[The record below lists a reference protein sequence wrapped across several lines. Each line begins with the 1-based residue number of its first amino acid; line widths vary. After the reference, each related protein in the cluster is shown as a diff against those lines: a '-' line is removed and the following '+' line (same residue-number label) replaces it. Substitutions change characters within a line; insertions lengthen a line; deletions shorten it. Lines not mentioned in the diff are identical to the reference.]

1 MNMEKK
7 LARALRTL
15 ASYTGGSDSP
25 ASHPCAKAW
34 ATLAEYEKAR
44 GPGREEKS
52 APALRACVSESTPD
66 DYARTVDGAADLTAR
81 DWVARALETA
91 REEDANNGGDAF
103 GDIADDL
110 RRALARMDR
119 AKEASEEEDAQ
130 VRAALWIVE
139 PATRSP
145 SGRITGY
152 RLRWTGARL
161 GWLKDG
167 FTRGWYRFK
176 RDAVNA
182 AKEGR

>member
-119 AKEASEEEDAQ
+119 AKEASEDEDAQ
-130 VRAALWIVE
+130 ARADHAEFIAAAVRLRRFVDVSTIRPGKATGQGWEANCSRFDSAFAAL
-139 PATRSP
+139 S
-145 SGRITGY
+145 
-152 RLRWTGARL
+152 
-161 GWLKDG
+161 
-167 FTRGWYRFK
+167 
-176 RDAVNA
+176 
-182 AKEGR
+182 KEGR